1 MENNRAGK
9 APGKSYRKGISL
21 IEAVERFKDEAKA
34 EAWFAER
41 RWPDGVRCLSCG
53 KGSDRIR
60 KLTKRKTPQY
70 RCLSCLYTFTVKTG
84 TVMQD
89 SKLPLSKWAIAFYLV
104 TTNLKG
110 VSSMKLHR
118 DLGITQKTAWYME
131 HRIRETLE
139 DYVTSKLVGPVEADE
154 TFIGGKEDNKHGN
167 KKLRMGRGS
176 VGKATV
182 AGVRDRISGK
192 VKAQVLHGR
201 DKISLHNFLNRNV
214 APGSFVYTDEW
225 VGYKGIP
232 FPHMAVK
239 HSVKEYVNGMA
250 HTNGIES
257 LWAELKRGYHGTYH
271 QMSPKHLHRYVKE
284 FAGRHNRRPLDTEE
298 QMDMM
303 AKNAVGKHLPYNV
316 LIDKPI

>member
-41 RWPDGVRCLSCG
+41 RWPDGVRCLSCH

-131 HRIRETLE
+131 HRIRETLD
-139 DYVTSKLVGPVEADE
+139 DYATSKLVGPVEADE
-154 TFIGGKEDNKHGN
+154 TFIGGKEKNKHS
-167 KKLRMGRGS
+167 KKRSHPGGGS

-192 VKAQVLHGR
+192 VKAQVVEGTDKESLHGFLR
-201 DKISLHNFLNRNV
+201 DSV
-214 APGSFVYTDEW
+214 APGSQVYTDEHR
-225 VGYKGIP
+225 GYWGIP
-232 FPHMAVK
+232 FPHESVK
-239 HSVKEYVNGMA
+239 HGAREYVNGMA

-271 QMSPKHLHRYVKE
+271 QMSAKHLHRYVQE
-284 FAGRHNRRPLDTEE
+284 FAGRHNRRPMDTEE
-298 QMDMM
+298 QMDLM
-303 AKNAVGKHLPYNV
+303 AKKAVGKHLPYKV